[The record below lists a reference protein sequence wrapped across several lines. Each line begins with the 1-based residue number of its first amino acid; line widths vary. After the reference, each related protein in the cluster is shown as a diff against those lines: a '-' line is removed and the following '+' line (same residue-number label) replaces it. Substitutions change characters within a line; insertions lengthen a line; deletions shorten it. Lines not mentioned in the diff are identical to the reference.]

1 MTDSAPAPAHA
12 DTMMRNGAGG
22 IKAPVTGASRPSDR
36 RPSLRR
42 ERALWRT
49 GHRLVAGVDEVGRG
63 AWAGPLTVGV
73 VVVGEPLASI
83 PSGLRDSKL
92 LSEARREELFDPV
105 RRWCAAWAVGHVQ
118 PAECDALGMSAAL
131 RLAAWRAFAALPSD
145 QLPDAV
151 VLDGTFD
158 YVSPP
163 SHSTLFGGHPAV
175 GGHPVLWAPPV
186 VQTLVAA
193 DAVCAS
199 VSAASVLAKVSRDRL
214 MRADAECYPGFD
226 FERNKGYPSPAHQ
239 RALRGY
245 GLTAIHRRSWAFTV
259 SLPWAGGTHP
269 RHDRS
274 APARTT
280 PAPG

>member
-1 MTDSAPAPAHA
+1 MTDSAPTSAH
-12 DTMMRNGAGG
+12 GAALMGNAAG
-22 IKAPVTGASRPSDR
+22 ASKARATGASTPSAR

-42 ERALWRT
+42 ERALWRA

-73 VVVGEPLASI
+73 AVVAEPLAPI

-92 LSEARREELFDPV
+92 LPEARREGLFDPL

-118 PAECDALGMSAAL
+118 PAECDALGMSQAL
-131 RLAAWRAFAALPSD
+131 RLATRRAFAGLPSD
-145 QLPDAV
+145 RLPDAV
-151 VLDGTFD
+151 VLDGSFD
-158 YVSPP
+158 YVSAPANP
-163 SHSTLFGGHPAV
+163 TLFDGPPGAGGHL
-175 GGHPVLWAPPV
+175 VLWAPAV

-245 GLTAIHRRSWAFTV
+245 GLTAIHRRSWAFTE
-259 SLPWAGGTHP
+259 SLPWFGSGP
-269 RHDRS
+269 VKGS
-274 APARTT
+274 LAPQR
-280 PAPG
+280 